1 MYKIHCLN
9 NIAPAGLE
17 ALGTNCELTEN
28 LAEAEA
34 VLVRSANMHEL
45 EVGDNLRA
53 VGRAGAGTNNIPVD
67 EYARRGI
74 VVFNTPGANANG
86 VKELVLCGMLIASR
100 DVIGGVEW
108 TQSIPEGESVAK
120 DVEKG
125 KKAFAGQEIRGKR
138 LGVIGLG
145 AIGSRVANAALDLGM
160 KVYGYDPY
168 LSVNMAWGI
177 SRRVVHVPDMAQ
189 ILSTCDYIT
198 IHVPLTDE
206 TRGIIGAEQLAK
218 MRDGVVLLNFARGGL
233 VDDDAIGEA
242 LASGKVRRYV
252 TDFPNE
258 KTAHMKG
265 CIAIPH
271 LGASTE
277 ESEVNCAVMAAEE
290 ILDYLE
296 NGNIHNS
303 VNYPACEMGECTRGE
318 RICVLHENRPG
329 MIGPMTA
336 VFGNHDINI
345 ALMSQKARGGY
356 AYVMFDVETE
366 MTPEQVAE
374 IEAIPGVIRVNV
386 LKPRG

>member
-1 MYKIHCLN
+1 MYKIHCMN
-9 NIAPAGLE
+9 NIAQAGLD
-17 ALGTNCELTEN
+17 ALGPDCELVDDIRD
-28 LAEAEA
+28 ADA
-34 VLVRSANMHEL
+34 VLVRSASMHEL
-45 EVGDNLRA
+45 EVPSGLRA

-108 TQSIPEGESVAK
+108 TQSIPEGEPVAK

-177 SRRVVHVPDMAQ
+177 SRRVVHVPEISQ
-189 ILSTCDYIT
+189 IFSTCDYIT
-198 IHVPLTDE
+198 VHVPLTDE
-206 TRGIIGAEQLAK
+206 TRGMIGTEQLSSMK
-218 MRDGVVLLNFARGGL
+218 DGVVVLNFARGGL

-242 LASGKVRRYV
+242 LTSGKVRRYV

-290 ILDYLE
+290 ILDYLQ

-303 VNYPACEMGECTRGE
+303 VNYPACEMGECTRGQ
-318 RICVLHENRPG
+318 RVCVLHDNRPN
-329 MIGPMTA
+329 MIGPMTG
-336 VFGNHDINI
+336 VFGRHDINI
-345 ALMSQKARGGY
+345 ALMSQKARGEF
-356 AYVMFDVETE
+356 AYVMFDVEAE
-366 MTPEQVAE
+366 MTAEQVTE
-374 IEAIPGVIRVNV
+374 LEAIPGVIRVNV
-386 LKPRG
+386 LEARD